1 MLYACE
7 KCKKLY
13 KTPEEVQ
20 QCEANHEEDR
30 LKLAA
35 FNAQKEEKRNEI
47 KALRSQLRELNEKI
61 SKLESEYVLAY
72 GQTTPSGFRWLF
84 L

>member
-20 QCEANHEEDR
+20 QCEANHEEER
-30 LKLAA
+30 
-35 FNAQKEEKRNEI
+35 
-47 KALRSQLRELNEKI
+47 
-61 SKLESEYVLAY
+61 LESEYVLAY